1 MPTFRPTLIVFA
13 ASALLASTSLL
24 LFAQQPYQIIDRW
37 KVGGSG
43 GWDYLLADSPSHL
56 LYLTH
61 GSRVEVIDTTT
72 GKAVAAITGMK
83 GTHGIALDDSGTFG
97 YISDGGN
104 NSVVVFDRHTYK
116 MVATVPAGTNPDG
129 IVFEPA
135 TRTVWAFNGRS
146 NNVTVLDAAT
156 NKVVSTLEVPGKPE
170 FPVAD
175 GLGSV
180 YDNIESRNEL
190 VRFDARTR
198 KITATWPLTNCES
211 PSGLA
216 MDSQHRRLFAVCDG
230 NKMAVVDADSGKQL
244 ASPEIG
250 GSPDAASFS
259 PTRQLAFSSNG
270 TGTLTIIDAG
280 DNYRVVE
287 NLATAL
293 GARTMSYNDLTDR
306 AFLVTAQRG
315 PAPAPT
321 KENPHPRPTI
331 VPDTFE
337 VLEVGRNK

>member
-1 MPTFRPTLIVFA
+1 MPILRRTLIVFA

-37 KVGGSG
+37 KIGGSG
-43 GWDYLLADSPSHL
+43 GWDYLVTDSPSHL

-61 GSRVEVIDTTT
+61 GSRVEVLDSTT

-83 GTHGIALDDSGTFG
+83 GAHGIALDDSGKFG

-104 NSVVVFDRHTYK
+104 NSVLVFDRRTYK
-116 MVATVPAGTNPDG
+116 IVASVPAGTNPDG
-129 IVFEPA
+129 IVFEPS
-135 TRTVWAFNGRS
+135 TKTVWVFNGRS

-156 NKVVSTLEVPGKPE
+156 NKVVSTLKVPGKPE

-175 GLGSV
+175 GRGSV

-230 NKMAVVDADSGKQL
+230 DKMAVVDADSGKQL

-250 GSPDAASFS
+250 GSPDAANFS
-259 PTRQLAFSSNG
+259 STRQLAFSSNG
-270 TGTLTIIDAG
+270 AGTLTIIDAA
-280 DNYRVVE
+280 DNYRVIQ
-287 NLATAL
+287 NLPTAI
-293 GARTMSYNDLTDR
+293 GARTMSYDDLTDR
-306 AFLVTAQRG
+306 AFLVTAQLG

-321 KENPHPRPTI
+321 KENAHPRPTI
-331 VPDTFE
+331 VPETLE
-337 VLEVGRNK
+337 VLEVGRKK

>member
-1 MPTFRPTLIVFA
+1 MPILRRTLIVFA

-37 KVGGSG
+37 KIGGSG
-43 GWDYLLADSPSHL
+43 GWDYLVTDSPSHL

-61 GSRVEVIDTTT
+61 GSRVEVLDSTT

-83 GTHGIALDDSGTFG
+83 GAHGIALDDSGKFG

-104 NSVVVFDRHTYK
+104 NSVLVFDRRTYK
-116 MVATVPAGTNPDG
+116 IVASVPAGTNPDG
-129 IVFEPA
+129 IVFEPS
-135 TRTVWAFNGRS
+135 TKTVWVFNGRS

-175 GLGSV
+175 GRGSV

-230 NKMAVVDADSGKQL
+230 DKMAVVDADSGKQL

-250 GSPDAASFS
+250 GSPDAANFS
-259 PTRQLAFSSNG
+259 STRQLAFSSNG
-270 TGTLTIIDAG
+270 AGTLTIIDAA
-280 DNYRVVE
+280 DNYRVIQ
-287 NLATAL
+287 NLPTAI
-293 GARTMSYNDLTDR
+293 GARTMSYDDLTDR
-306 AFLVTAQRG
+306 AFLVTAQLG
-315 PAPAPT
+315 PAPEPT
-321 KENPHPRPTI
+321 KENAHPRPTI
-331 VPDTFE
+331 VPETLE
-337 VLEVGRNK
+337 VLEVGRKK